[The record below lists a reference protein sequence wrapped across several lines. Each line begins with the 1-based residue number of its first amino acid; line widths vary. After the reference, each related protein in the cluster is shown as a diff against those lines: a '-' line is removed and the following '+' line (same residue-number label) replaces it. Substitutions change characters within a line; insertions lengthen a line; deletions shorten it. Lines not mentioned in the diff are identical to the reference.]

1 MVIDVVFQFLILFGI
16 TMIISILAITRE
28 TMTLY
33 LFSGILWFAFGLAAM
48 TLTITVL
55 TASLGF
61 LGVGFGLVFIFAFLK
76 ALGETMSENKRAIRK
91 PSL

>member
-16 TMIISILAITRE
+16 AMIISILAITRE

-76 ALGETMSENKRAIRK
+76 ALGETISENKRAIRK

>member
-1 MVIDVVFQFLILFGI
+1 MVIDVVFQFLILFGNA
-16 TMIISILAITRE
+16 MIISILAITRE

-76 ALGETMSENKRAIRK
+76 ALGETISENKRAIRK